1 MNSRDYIE
9 TDERKKQIINSAIS
23 VLTEIGYVKT
33 TLSKIAQNINIST
46 GLISYHF
53 SGKEDLM
60 QNTLRYLVLEER
72 AFIQER
78 VEKEKSNM
86 NKLITYIKASLTY
99 QATYR
104 DNNIALLEIVF
115 NARTPEN
122 IPYYLVDIDE
132 KDALDDLLDE
142 ILRNGVL
149 AKEFVDIDPKV
160 IAVIVRG
167 AISGSILKTNDELN
181 FEAYT
186 EKVIKSVK
194 RLVI

>member
-23 VLTEIGYVKT
+23 VLTGIGYVKT

-72 AFIQER
+72 VFIQER
-78 VEKEKSNM
+78 VEKEKSNI
-86 NKLITYIKASLTY
+86 NKLITYIKASLAY
-99 QATYR
+99 QAAYR

-142 ILRNGVL
+142 ILRNGVS

-167 AISGSILKTNDELN
+167 AISGSILKTKDELN
-181 FEAYT
+181 LEVYT

-194 RLVI
+194 RMVN

>member
-86 NKLITYIKASLTY
+86 NKLITYIKASLAY
-99 QATYR
+99 QAAYR

-142 ILRNGVL
+142 ILRNGVS

-167 AISGSILKTNDELN
+167 AVSGSILKTNDELN
-181 FEAYT
+181 LEAYT

-194 RLVI
+194 RMVN

>member
-86 NKLITYIKASLTY
+86 NKLITYIKASLAY
-99 QATYR
+99 QAAYR

-181 FEAYT
+181 LEVYT
-186 EKVIKSVK
+186 EEIIKSVK
-194 RLVI
+194 RMVN

>member
-86 NKLITYIKASLTY
+86 NKLITYIKASLAY
-99 QATYR
+99 QAAYR

-149 AKEFVDIDPKV
+149 AREFVDIDPKV

-167 AISGSILKTNDELN
+167 AISGSILKTNDEIN
-181 FEAYT
+181 IEAYT
-186 EKVIKSVK
+186 EEIIKSVK
-194 RLVI
+194 RMVN